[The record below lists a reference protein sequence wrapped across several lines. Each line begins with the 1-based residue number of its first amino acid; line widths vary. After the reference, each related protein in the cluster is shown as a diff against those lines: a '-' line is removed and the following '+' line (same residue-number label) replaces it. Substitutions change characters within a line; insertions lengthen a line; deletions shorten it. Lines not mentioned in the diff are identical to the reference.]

1 MLAVTVSLALSGNAV
16 ICEVLS
22 GPHDRYGARIV
33 WIATFTVRIAAARYL
48 GALRAP

>member
-1 MLAVTVSLALSGNAV
+1 
-16 ICEVLS
+16 VLS